1 MRHWLILLTVQV
13 TTVLFG
19 ITITS
24 TAVILPQMR
33 GALSATQDQIAW
45 ILTFNLVAT
54 AIATPLTGWLS
65 ERLGWRRLMTG
76 SVVIFTA
83 ASFGCGFVQSLD
95 ALLLLR
101 VVQGA
106 AGAPIFPLGQTILLA
121 SFPRSHQAWALT
133 MWGVGGVLGPI
144 LGPTLGGIIGEWLSW
159 RWIFFLMLP
168 VGLAAGTLAS
178 LVLSDARQGQLRRF
192 DFLGF
197 LFIAVAVG
205 SAQLMADRGQ
215 RLDWLE
221 STEIVIE
228 LSLATVFFYLFV
240 VHITTTR
247 QALFD
252 PAIFA
257 DRNFCL
263 GVVVVMIM
271 GMLQYTPTV
280 LFPPLLQDLRGYPDS
295 MIGYLIAA
303 RGLGNFTAFFVVAQL
318 TRRSPKLCLFAGLTV
333 QALGGLW
340 MASLDINMT
349 TADVFGSNLLH
360 GIGFGLSYTP
370 MTVLCFWTL
379 PAHLLTQA
387 NAVFS
392 LLRMIGSS
400 LFISLT
406 LVLFVQATAMA
417 DVALSSL
424 INPFEQGLL
433 LPWTQALGEELGP
446 RLQEQLGREVRRQ
459 ASMLGYVTAF
469 QFLTLVAL
477 FAAPLAFLFVTRPR
491 AAH

>member
-1 MRHWLILLTVQV
+1 MTVQV

-19 ITITS
+19 FTITS
-24 TAVILPQMR
+24 AAVILPQMR

-65 ERLGWRRLMTG
+65 ERLGWRKLMTA
-76 SVVIFTA
+76 SVVLFTA
-83 ASFGCGFVQSLD
+83 ASFACGFVHSLD
-95 ALLLLR
+95 TLLLLR

-121 SFPRSHQAWALT
+121 SFPRTHHPWVLT
-133 MWGVGGVLGPI
+133 MWGVGGVMGPI
-144 LGPTLGGIIGEWLSW
+144 LGPTMGGLISEWLDW
-159 RWIFFLMLP
+159 RWTFLLMLP
-168 VGLAAGTLAS
+168 VGVVAGMFAYFVLA
-178 LVLSDARQGQLRRF
+178 DERQGQPRRF
-192 DFLGF
+192 DYLGF

-205 SAQLMADRGQ
+205 SAQLIADRGQ
-215 RLDWLE
+215 RLDWLD
-221 STEIVIE
+221 SNEIVVE
-228 LSLATVFFYLFV
+228 LTLAVVFFYLFI
-240 VHITTTR
+240 VHIGTARET
-247 QALFD
+247 LID

-280 LFPPLLQDLRGYPDS
+280 LFPPLLQELRGYPDS

-303 RGLGNFTAFFVVAQL
+303 RGLGNFLAFFMVAQL
-318 TRRSPKLCLFAGLTV
+318 TRRNPKLCLFIGLSV
-333 QALGGLW
+333 QALGGVW
-340 MASLDINMT
+340 MSSLDINMT

-379 PAHLLTQA
+379 PVHLMAQA
-387 NAVFS
+387 NVVFS

-406 LVLFVQATAMA
+406 LVLFVRASAMA
-417 DVALSSL
+417 DVHLSSL
-424 INPFEQGLL
+424 VNAFDPIGLSA
-433 LPWTQALGEELGP
+433 WTQFYGGAEEIG
-446 RLQEQLGREVRRQ
+446 LQAQLGREIRRQ
-459 ASMLGYVTAF
+459 SSMLGYITAF
-469 QFLTLVAL
+469 QFLTLVAIL
-477 FAAPLAFLFVTRPR
+477 AAPLAFLFATNRR
-491 AAH
+491 QSR